1 MTISEITDLIKIC
14 KETGI
19 RHYEGNGLKFD
30 FGPSEPPPVVAAP
43 NVADPA
49 FEQRNL
55 EEEEIRIR
63 HTDLE
68 EMKIRDPYMYEQLI
82 AFDNGGIIP

>member
-1 MTISEITDLIKIC
+1 MTISEITELIKIC

-30 FGPSEPPPVVAAP
+30 FGPSEPIPVNLVAVA
-43 NVADPA
+43 ADPA

-63 HTDLE
+63 QTDLE

-82 AFDNGGIIP
+82 AFDNGGVIP